1 MSTRNP
7 VRLFSLVATVTLAL
21 AALGLGGWRWGVIAK
36 LQSLASVKE
45 AKAGPRE
52 TAVPTIV
59 RADGRVSTYPNASVV
74 VGTETGGTLTTFR
87 VAEKQS
93 VKRGDV
99 IAELDASEQRA
110 ALVEAH
116 ARVREADVAIAFLST
131 QVVKSQR
138 LLDAGAV
145 PRDDLDRTKHQ
156 FDMASAQ
163 RAVAAATAQRLA
175 ATEAKTKIRAPF
187 DGVVLERHAEERET
201 LAPGARLVTIADLSK
216 LRIDAEVDEFDAG
229 RVALGAT
236 VTITAEGHTGSW
248 KGTVEEV
255 PSMITKRRT
264 KPDDP
269 TRPTDTRVLLVKI
282 AITDASSQGDLREP
296 VSRGPRD
303 LRLGQRVEVAIGR

>member
-1 MSTRNP
+1 MSTRSAATNSGSKS
-7 VRLFSLVATVTLAL
+7 VRFLSIFVTFAL
-21 AALGLGGWRWGVIAK
+21 AFGALGLAAWRFGAVAK
-36 LQSLASVKE
+36 LQSLATVKE

-52 TAVPTIV
+52 SATASVV
-59 RADGRVSTYPNASVV
+59 RADGRVATYPNASVV
-74 VGTETGGTLTTFR
+74 IGTETGGTLTTFR
-87 VAEKQS
+87 VAEKQA

-99 IAELDASEQRA
+99 VAELDASEQRA

-116 ARVREADVAIAFLST
+116 ARVREADVSMRFLNT
-131 QVVKSQR
+131 QLAKSQR
-138 LLDAGAV
+138 LVDVGAV
-145 PRDDLDRTKHQ
+145 PRDDLDRTQHQ
-156 FDMASAQ
+156 LDMASAQ
-163 RAVAAATAQRLA
+163 RAVAAATTQRLA

-201 LAPGARLVTIADLSK
+201 LPPGARLLTIADLSR
-216 LRIDAEVDEFDAG
+216 LRIEAEVDEFDAA
-229 RVALGAT
+229 RVT
-236 VTITAEGHTGSW
+236 VGMPVSVTAEGNPGSW

-282 AITDASSQGDLREP
+282 KLADASS
-296 VSRGPRD
+296 